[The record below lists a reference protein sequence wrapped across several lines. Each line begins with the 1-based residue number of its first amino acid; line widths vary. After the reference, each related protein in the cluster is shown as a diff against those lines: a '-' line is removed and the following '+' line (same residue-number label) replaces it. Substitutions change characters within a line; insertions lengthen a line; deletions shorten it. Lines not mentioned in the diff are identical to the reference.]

1 MNDRTS
7 ESKSL
12 QHSETPILR
21 PDGTTIVKSLKVG
34 FTTQEHDP
42 MRVPIYDKPKA
53 LQMEQQKSLAQMYND
68 SESDS
73 EDPA

>member
-1 MNDRTS
+1 MNDRPS
-7 ESKSL
+7 ESKSM

-42 MRVPIYDKPKA
+42 MRVPIYDKPKV
-53 LQMEQQKSLAQMYND
+53 L
-68 SESDS
+68 
-73 EDPA
+73 